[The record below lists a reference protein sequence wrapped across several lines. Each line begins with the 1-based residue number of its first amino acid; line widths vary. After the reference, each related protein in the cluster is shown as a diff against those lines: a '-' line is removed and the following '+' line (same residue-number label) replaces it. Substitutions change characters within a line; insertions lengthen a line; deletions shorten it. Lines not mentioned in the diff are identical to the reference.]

1 MLPTATKSPSS
12 SCRRLTRSS
21 EKDRGKILDAMF
33 ATKDFKSLLGGTCSF
48 TETGDT
54 DALTMAVNEIK
65 PNAEGKLDFAF
76 LETIG
81 V

>member
-1 MLPTATKSPSS
+1 MQ
-12 SCRRLTRSS
+12 

-33 ATKDFKSLLGGTCSF
+33 ATKDFKSLLGGTWAF

-54 DALTMAVNEIK
+54 NALTMAVNEIK
-65 PNAEGKLDFAF
+65 PNADGKLDFTF
-76 LETIG
+76 LEAIG

>member
-1 MLPTATKSPSS
+1 MQAIDKVQ
-12 SCRRLTRSS
+12 
-21 EKDRGKILDAMF
+21 EKDRGKILDAML
-33 ATKDFKSLLGGTCSF
+33 ATKDFKSLLGGTYSF